1 MFIDNLSS
9 TVMIYGICK
18 ICKIHFHSLLNANLL
33 HKCLF
38 SYAELN
44 LKDLTLM
51 AMPYTISTTREGKK
65 LVDENNNSLLFHLFV
80 AVTAEL
86 RSP

>member
-1 MFIDNLSS
+1 
-9 TVMIYGICK
+9 MIYGICK

-65 LVDENNNSLLFHLFV
+65 LVEYNNSFFVHVLLV
-80 AVTAEL
+80 VTAD
-86 RSP
+86 